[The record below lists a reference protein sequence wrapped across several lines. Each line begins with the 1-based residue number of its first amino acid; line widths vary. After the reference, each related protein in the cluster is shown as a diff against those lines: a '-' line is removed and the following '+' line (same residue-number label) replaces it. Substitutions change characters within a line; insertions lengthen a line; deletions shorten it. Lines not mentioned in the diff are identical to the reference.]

1 LVLQR
6 VALFPLLGPAL
17 ICYLVADIAAS
28 VGQLDTLGVVI
39 AGIAIGLSFVSRARE
54 PAMLRYAER
63 TLPWL
68 GFSASI
74 ALLRVLSDEPARLSV
89 GIAEA
94 AAQCALGALT
104 LDLALR
110 VPDRLGSLRFARIAR
125 MLSYALAGGSALAAT
140 LAMAPAI
147 GGSWAVPARYAYAP
161 TYYSGM
167 CIAYALAVRLLRPR
181 LGSSPDALASNAWGS
196 LALSPAAG
204 LVVLLAFQDARSA
217 RPFLPLWAAASALV
231 LYFGHAFMID
241 PKKRLSASRVTRDSL
256 AAACTLLL
264 VAAGVASVGSLMP
277 RAPLALALWT
287 AGTLLCALALFFTLR
302 TLARQT
308 LAPNGGRLLTALSR
322 VESELVGAQT
332 AEELAKIVLGAL
344 RDASGSRS
352 AQPVLY
358 GFDPVFEARLD
369 AAGAAHV
376 RGLGPHEQLRM
387 RLEEMP
393 GEILVRASLED
404 GIVRSPRLRPL
415 MEILQEYDVLC
426 VVPLVVDG
434 QLEGAFMLP
443 RGKRR
448 SPLTLE
454 ELSALQTHARWLAN
468 LFTVFA
474 SRGRAEA
481 RAHAAMKANTVAS
494 ERIAQLTE
502 DNARAREALA
512 LLHAGRMR
520 RMEAPTLIAYSPA
533 MRALL
538 AHLRTL
544 TAVESPVLFVAEP
557 GLVIEPLARFLHA
570 SEATLV
576 SGTGPEGTAGAAV
589 ERRRSPGSGEA
600 RRPSEPFVVVDCAAL
615 RVEQAEVAIFGS
627 AGAAGEDA
635 GCLRAADTGS
645 VLLLDL
651 PALPRSVQRR
661 LATTLVTGIARPAGG
676 GASYRVHARILAS
689 TRRPLGELV
698 EQGRCEPELA
708 TPFEAFA
715 CRVPPLRECPE
726 DFESHVLIAI
736 DSACRRIARELLGIE
751 PDALLRLRE
760 EHWGENVEQL
770 QAVLDRAAA
779 SASEARISIADLDR
793 SHALAASGH
802 PLEGGLEEV
811 ERRTLVHALTRA
823 AGNKSEAARLLG
835 IPRTTLL
842 DKLRRYKLDEAS
854 TRGMP
859 PPPN

>member
-1 LVLQR
+1 M
-6 VALFPLLGPAL
+6 
-17 ICYLVADIAAS
+17 
-28 VGQLDTLGVVI
+28 
-39 AGIAIGLSFVSRARE
+39 IAIGLSFVSRARE
-54 PAMLRYAER
+54 PAVLRYAER

-68 GFSASI
+68 GLSASI
-74 ALLRVLSDEPARLSV
+74 ALLRVLSDQPARISV

-94 AAQCALGALT
+94 TAQCALGALT

-147 GGSWAVPARYAYAP
+147 EVFGSSWLVPARYAYAP

-204 LVVLLAFQDARSA
+204 LVVLLAFHDARSA
-217 RPFLPLWAAASALV
+217 RPFLPLWAAGSALV

-264 VAAGVASVGSLMP
+264 VAAGVASVGSLIP
-277 RAPLALALWT
+277 SAPLALALWT

-358 GFDPVFEARLD
+358 GFDPLFEARLD

-376 RGLGPHEQLRM
+376 RRQGPHEQLRM
-387 RLEEMP
+387 RLEETP

-426 VVPLVVDG
+426 VVPLLVDG

-454 ELSALQTHARWLAN
+454 ELSALSTHARWLAN

-481 RAHAAMKANTVAS
+481 RAHAARKANAVAN
-494 ERIAQLTE
+494 ERIEQLTE
-502 DNARAREALA
+502 DNTRAREALA

-520 RMEAPTLIAYSPA
+520 RTEAPTLIAYSPA

-544 TAVESPVLFVAEP
+544 MAVESPVLFVAEA
-557 GLVIEPLARFLHA
+557 GLAIEPLARFLHA
-570 SEATLV
+570 SEANLV
-576 SGTGPEGTAGAAV
+576 SPVGGVPDGTADGAG
-589 ERRRSPGSGEA
+589 ERRRSLGSEV

-676 GASYRVHARILAS
+676 GASYRVHTRILAS

-736 DSACRRIARELLGIE
+736 DRACRRIARELLGIE
-751 PDALLRLRE
+751 PDAVARLRE

-770 QAVLDRAAA
+770 QTVLDRAAA
-779 SASEARISIADLDR
+779 CAGGARISIADLDR

-842 DKLRRYKLDEAS
+842 DKLRRYKLDDAS
-854 TRGMP
+854 TRGTP
-859 PPPN
+859 PPAAPN

>member
-1 LVLQR
+1 V
-6 VALFPLLGPAL
+6 VA
-17 ICYLVADIAAS
+17 
-28 VGQLDTLGVVI
+28 T
-39 AGIAIGLSFVSRARE
+39 IAIGLSFVSRARE
-54 PAMLRYAER
+54 PAVLRYAER

-147 GGSWAVPARYAYAP
+147 ELFGSSWVVPARYAYAP

-204 LVVLLAFQDARSA
+204 LVVLLAFHDARSA
-217 RPFLPLWAAASALV
+217 RPFLPLWAAGSALV

-256 AAACTLLL
+256 AAAGTLLL

-352 AQPVLY
+352 AQPLLY
-358 GFDPVFEARLD
+358 GFDPLFEARLD

-376 RGLGPHEQLRM
+376 RGQGPHEQLRM

-481 RAHAAMKANTVAS
+481 RAHGAMKANAVAS
-494 ERIAQLTE
+494 ERIEQLTE
-502 DNARAREALA
+502 DNSRAREALS

-520 RMEAPTLIAYSPA
+520 RTEAAALIAYSPA

-544 TAVESPVLFVAEP
+544 TAVESPVLFVAEA
-557 GLVIEPLARFLHA
+557 GLAIEPLARFLH
-570 SEATLV
+570 V
-576 SGTGPEGTAGAAV
+576 
-589 ERRRSPGSGEA
+589 EA

-615 RVEQAEVAIFGS
+615 RVEQAEAAIFGS
-627 AGAAGEDA
+627 AGAVGEDA

-651 PALPRSVQRR
+651 PALPRSAQRR

-676 GASYRVHARILAS
+676 GASYRVHTRILAS
-689 TRRPLGELV
+689 TRRALGELV
-698 EQGRCEPELA
+698 QQGRCEPELA

-736 DSACRRIARELLGIE
+736 DRACRRIARELLGIE
-751 PDALLRLRE
+751 PDALARLRE

-770 QAVLDRAAA
+770 QTVLDRAAA
-779 SASEARISIADLDR
+779 CAGDARISVADLDR

-842 DKLRRYKLDEAS
+842 DKLRRYKLDDAS
-854 TRGMP
+854 TRGPTP
-859 PPPN
+859 PSAPSAPN

>member
-1 LVLQR
+1 
-6 VALFPLLGPAL
+6 
-17 ICYLVADIAAS
+17 
-28 VGQLDTLGVVI
+28 
-39 AGIAIGLSFVSRARE
+39 VSRARE
-54 PAMLRYAER
+54 AIVHRYAER

-68 GFSASI
+68 GLSASV

-89 GIAEA
+89 GIAETT
-94 AAQCALGALT
+94 AQSLLGALI

-110 VPDRLGSLRFARIAR
+110 APDRLGSLRFARIAR
-125 MLSYALAGGSALAAT
+125 TLSYALAAACGLGAI
-140 LAMAPAI
+140 LAMSPPI
-147 GGSWAVPARYAYAP
+147 QVFGGAWVVPARYIYAP
-161 TYYSGM
+161 TYYAGM
-167 CIAYALAVRLLRPR
+167 CVMYALTVRLLRPR
-181 LGSSPDALASNAWGS
+181 LGSSPEALASNAWGS
-196 LALSPAAG
+196 LALAPAAG
-204 LVVLLAFQDARSA
+204 LVVLLAFHDPRAA

-256 AAACTLLL
+256 AAACTVLLMAAA
-264 VAAGVASVGSLMP
+264 VAILGPLIP
-277 RAPLALALWT
+277 RAPLALGLWA

-302 TLARQT
+302 TVARQT
-308 LAPNGGRLLTALSR
+308 LAPNGGRLLTALAR
-322 VESELVGAQT
+322 VQSELVGAQT

-358 GFDPVFEARLD
+358 GFDPLFEARLD

-376 RGLGPHEQLRM
+376 RGQGPHEQLRI
-387 RLEEMP
+387 RLEENP

-415 MEILQEYDVLC
+415 MEVLQEYDVLC
-426 VVPLVVDG
+426 VVPLVAEG
-434 QLEGAFMLP
+434 QLEGAFLLP

-454 ELSALQTHARWLAN
+454 ELSALQTLARWLAN

-481 RAHAAMKANTVAS
+481 RAHAALKANAVAN
-494 ERIAQLTE
+494 ERVTQLTE
-502 DNARAREALA
+502 ENNRARETLS

-520 RMEAPTLIAYSPA
+520 RTEAPALIAYSPA

-544 TAVESPVLFVAEP
+544 TAVESPVLFLAEP
-557 GLVIEPLARFLHA
+557 GLPIEPLARFLH
-570 SEATLV
+570 V
-576 SGTGPEGTAGAAV
+576 
-589 ERRRSPGSGEA
+589 EA
-600 RRPSEPFVVVDCAAL
+600 RRPAEPFVVVDCAAL
-615 RVEQAEVAIFGS
+615 RVEQAENAIFGS
-627 AGAAGEDA
+627 AGSAGEDA
-635 GCLRAADTGS
+635 GCLRAADSGT

-676 GASYRVHARILAS
+676 GASYRVQARILAS
-689 TRRPLGELV
+689 TRRPLAELV
-698 EQGRCEPELA
+698 EHGRCEPELA
-708 TPFEAFA
+708 RPFEAFA

-726 DFESHVLIAI
+726 DFDSHVLIAI
-736 DSACRRIARELLGIE
+736 DQACRRLARELIGIE
-751 PDALLRLRE
+751 PDALARLRE
-760 EHWGENVEQL
+760 ERWNENVAQL
-770 QAVLDRAAA
+770 RTVLDRAAA
-779 SASEARISIADLDR
+779 SANGARITIGDLDR

-811 ERRTLVHALTRA
+811 ERRALLHALARA
-823 AGNKSEAARLLG
+823 GGNKSEAARLLD

-842 DKLRRYKLDEAS
+842 DKLRRYKLDETPS
-854 TRGMP
+854 RGTTP
-859 PPPN
+859 PSAPN

>member
-1 LVLQR
+1 
-6 VALFPLLGPAL
+6 
-17 ICYLVADIAAS
+17 
-28 VGQLDTLGVVI
+28 VV
-39 AGIAIGLSFVSRARE
+39 S
-54 PAMLRYAER
+54 RYAER

-74 ALLRVLSDEPARLSV
+74 ALLRVLSDEPRLSV

-94 AAQCALGALT
+94 VAQCALGALT

-110 VPDRLGSLRFARIAR
+110 VPDRLGSLRFARVAR
-125 MLSYALAGGSALAAT
+125 MLSYALAGASALGAT

-147 GGSWAVPARYAYAP
+147 ELFDGSWLMPARYVNTP
-161 TYYSGM
+161 TYYAGM
-167 CIAYALAVRLLRPR
+167 CIMYALAVRLLRPR

-204 LVVLLAFQDARSA
+204 LVALLAFHDVRDA
-217 RPFLPLWAAASALV
+217 RPFFPLWAAGSALV

-264 VAAGVASVGSLMP
+264 VAAGVAGVGSLMP
-277 RAPLALALWT
+277 TAPLPLALWT
-287 AGTLLCALALFFTLR
+287 AGTLLCAIALFFTLR
-302 TLARQT
+302 ALARQT
-308 LAPNGGRLLTALSR
+308 LAPNGGRLLTALSK

-332 AEELAKIVLGAL
+332 SEELAKIVLGAL

-358 GFDPVFEARLD
+358 GFDPLFEARLD

-376 RGLGPHEQLRM
+376 RGQAPHEQLRM
-387 RLEEMP
+387 RLEETP

-474 SRGRAEA
+474 SRGRSEA
-481 RAHAAMKANTVAS
+481 RAHAAMKANAVAS
-494 ERIAQLTE
+494 EQIERLTE
-502 DNARAREALA
+502 DNTRTRETLA

-520 RMEAPTLIAYSPA
+520 RTEAPALIAYSPA

-544 TAVESPVLFVAEP
+544 TAVDSPVLFVAEA
-557 GLVIEPLARFLHA
+557 GLSIEPLARFLQ
-570 SEATLV
+570 V
-576 SGTGPEGTAGAAV
+576 DG
-589 ERRRSPGSGEA
+589 
-600 RRPSEPFVVVDCAAL
+600 RRPAEPFVVVDCAAL
-615 RVEQAEVAIFGS
+615 RVEHAEAAIFGS
-627 AGAAGEDA
+627 AGAAGEAA
-635 GCLRAADTGS
+635 GCFRAADTGS

-726 DFESHVLIAI
+726 DFESHALIAI
-736 DSACRRIARELLGIE
+736 DRACRSLARELLGIE
-751 PDALLRLRE
+751 PDALLRLRG
-760 EHWGENVEQL
+760 EHWGENVAQL
-770 QAVLDRAAA
+770 QTVLDRAAA
-779 SASEARISIADLDR
+779 CATGQRITVADLDR
-793 SHALAASGH
+793 SHALAASEH
-802 PLEGGLEEV
+802 PLEGALEEV
-811 ERRTLVHALTRA
+811 ERRTLLHALARA
-823 AGNKSEAARLLG
+823 GNNKSEAARLLE

-842 DKLRRYKLDEAS
+842 DKLRRYKLDEPS
-854 TRGMP
+854 TRGPTP
-859 PPPN
+859 PSAPPN